1 MAIYRP
7 GADIQSAPC
16 EAEDSLIRKLVVPL
30 LLLVA
35 VAVGWF
41 LLRGD
46 RGGANSVNLAWS
58 GSRSGRV
65 QLPAQLSWCP
75 VTRVATLEAV
85 RNDTGMLMTLLE
97 VDSLTS
103 GPRHVVSPQIRD
115 ASPRPSALASM
126 RWVGDS
132 GLIGFRSV
140 SGVVDLLGDSRRVSG
155 SFELQMQAPGS
166 RDTLVLRGDF
176 RDVPVEITAVECG

>member
-7 GADIQSAPC
+7 GTDIQSVPR
-16 EAEDSLIRKLVVPL
+16 EAEDELNKNLVILAVL
-30 LLLVA
+30 LAALA
-35 VAVGWF
+35 GGWY

-46 RGGANSVNLAWS
+46 AGPANSINLAWS
-58 GSRSGRV
+58 GSRSGKV

-97 VDSLTS
+97 VDSLTD
-103 GPRHVVSPQIRD
+103 GPRHVVSPSIRD
-115 ASPRPSALASM
+115 QSPRPSALASM

-132 GLIGFRSV
+132 GLVGFRSV
-140 SGVVDLLGDSRRVSG
+140 SGVVDLLGDSRQLSG

-166 RDTLVLRGDF
+166 RDTIVLRGDF
-176 RDVPVEITAVECG
+176 RDVPVEITAVECS